1 MATERAW
8 DPDRP
13 GCAFEECGG
22 MSLDPCVT
30 IVRTRGRWHDGQV
43 PETAAEVVAALLDS
57 HLWPGGTVLV
67 QCRCGASFPGDPNP
81 MECWRMHIGV
91 LAAAAVADWLR
102 AKEGTRDNRA
112 ADLLNPGRS

>member
-30 IVRTRGRWHDGQV
+30 IMRTRGRWHDGEV
-43 PETAAEVVAALLDS
+43 PETAIAVLCTPNGEFEPFDDEQDAARIL
-57 HLWPGGTVLV
+57 
-67 QCRCGASFPGDPNP
+67 
-81 MECWRMHIGV
+81 
-91 LAAAAVADWLR
+91 AAVADWLR
-102 AKEGTRDNRA
+102 AKEGARDNRA
-112 ADLLNPGRS
+112 ADLLDPGRPQ

>member
-1 MATERAW
+1 MPDW

-30 IVRTRGRWHDGQV
+30 IVRTRGRWHDGEV
-43 PETAAEVVAALLDS
+43 PETAIAVLCTPNGEFEPFDDEQDAARIL
-57 HLWPGGTVLV
+57 
-67 QCRCGASFPGDPNP
+67 
-81 MECWRMHIGV
+81 
-91 LAAAAVADWLR
+91 AAVADWLR
-102 AKEGTRDNRA
+102 ARSDSPGALTGHGPTRAADWA